1 MSDPTMPAGLAALLS
16 EPGWEQGRYGLAW
29 RYDIAPEPYYMSDVF
44 VLVECIVSVW
54 SVHLVAETLED
65 EPAPG
70 LTTEQVGRAYD
81 VMRRVEA
88 ALAQEGTAV

>member
-1 MSDPTMPAGLAALLS
+1 MSDPMMPAGLAALLS
-16 EPGWEQGRYGLAW
+16 EPGWDRLRYGAAW

-70 LTTEQVGRAYD
+70 LTTEQVGRAYEL
-81 VMRRVEA
+81 MRSVEA
-88 ALAQEGTAV
+88 ALAQEGTK